1 MIATFHAGTRISR
14 KIRESTAKDPR
25 KGRER
30 CNGPSP
36 PVPLQSLYAL
46 RPHFCGENPMFPFF
60 FFPVLLLIF
69 RSSSSGGRM
78 RCVKRWWANTLPI
91 HANAR
96 LNLSHVT
103 TGFLL
108 SPRKVRERGCCSMDC
123 AKATA
128 VTAKVKQ
135 KDSRKTVRVRIL
147 VFFTAQMCWG
157 CRSYRRGSLEKGHLG
172 RAARRR
178 SIRYQKNSEKVQ

>member
-1 MIATFHAGTRISR
+1 MILLLVRLCCAE
-14 KIRESTAKDPR
+14 REL
-25 KGRER
+25 E
-30 CNGPSP
+30 
-36 PVPLQSLYAL
+36 LQ
-46 RPHFCGENPMFPFF
+46 GENFSLFKVSMLKATLVWWKPDIAFLLFSCPLPLTIFP
-60 FFPVLLLIF
+60 
-69 RSSSSGGRM
+69 SSSSGGRM
-78 RCVKRWWANTLPI
+78 RCVKRRWANTLPT